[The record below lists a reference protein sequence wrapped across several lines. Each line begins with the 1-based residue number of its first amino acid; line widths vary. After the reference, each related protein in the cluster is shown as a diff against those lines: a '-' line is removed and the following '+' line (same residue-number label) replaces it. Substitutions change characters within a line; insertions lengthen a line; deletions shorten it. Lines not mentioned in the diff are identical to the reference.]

1 MYRLKQI
8 DSHKTEKP
16 LNTIFRLIL
25 FAISYFFIVGI
36 FQFIGL
42 LVSNVDY
49 NNLDASKTTEQHL
62 IISLFDFVGNF
73 LLLWLFMKYV
83 DKEKFIKLGFSIQ
96 NKIKEI
102 ILGILLGVLIM
113 GLGFLTLLMLNEIS
127 FYEFNY
133 NFKEIVYSILV
144 YIIVAFVEEA
154 IFRGYILRN
163 FMASSN
169 NILALII
176 SSILFALAHGFN
188 PNMDWF
194 SYLDLFLAGI
204 LLGISYVYTRNLW
217 FPIALHFSW
226 NFFQTLLGFN
236 VSGQDFYSLIEFKIE
251 EKNILNGGDFGFE
264 GSIFSIIVQV
274 LLIVV
279 IVLYYER
286 IKSKKLQN

>member
-1 MYRLKQI
+1 MYRLEEI

-16 LNTIFRLIL
+16 LNIIFRLIL

-36 FQFIGL
+36 FQFIGF
-42 LVSNVDY
+42 LVSNVDL
-49 NNLDASKTTEQHL
+49 NNLDALKTTEQHL

-133 NFKEIVYSILV
+133 NFKEIMYSILV

-163 FMASSN
+163 LMMSSN
-169 NILALII
+169 SHLALVI

-264 GSIFSIIVQV
+264 GSIFSILIQV

-279 IVLYYER
+279 IFLYYER